1 MLLLCAL
8 SQEVMDYI
16 DEDGGKRLEQ
26 VRFVRRSQVIHELHQ
41 QFIVLKL
48 QVSGRS
54 ALAVYQ

>member
-26 VRFVRRSQVIHELHQ
+26 VRFIRRSQVIHE
-41 QFIVLKL
+41 
-48 QVSGRS
+48 
-54 ALAVYQ
+54 